1 MFSAKIYNHRRDQH
15 AMPKGIPSMEP
26 EFARI
31 RCASDSTSLDFL
43 KRHPQ
48 AANIRKYTEALGL
61 TPHEVKALCENPA
74 LLSHT
79 IAMQEHQQ
87 RLGAEDIVRQGSSSN
102 SRKTRSRKNSAVAAF
117 TSSSDEQ
124 CIIS

>member
-1 MFSAKIYNHRRDQH
+1 
-15 AMPKGIPSMEP
+15 MEP

-31 RCASDSTSLDFL
+31 RCASESSSLDFL

-87 RLGAEDIVRQGSSSN
+87 RLGAEDIVRQGGSG
-102 SRKTRSRKNSAVAAF
+102 RKTRSRKNSAVAAF

>member
-1 MFSAKIYNHRRDQH
+1 
-15 AMPKGIPSMEP
+15 MEP